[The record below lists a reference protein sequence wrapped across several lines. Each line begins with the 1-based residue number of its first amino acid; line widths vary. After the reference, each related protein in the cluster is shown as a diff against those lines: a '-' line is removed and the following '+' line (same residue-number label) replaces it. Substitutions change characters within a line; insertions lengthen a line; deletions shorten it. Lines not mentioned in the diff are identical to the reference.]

1 MANEQDRP
9 DQQRQEE
16 PGPAP
21 ALQRPVTRRDFLV
34 GSAVGGAVGVAATA
48 GVVAIAD
55 ALRGEE
61 VLKPSDEPVKAQVV
75 TLNVNGKDYQV
86 YVTAN
91 NTLLEVL
98 RQDLGLTGSKLGC
111 DRSECSACAVL
122 IDGTPVNSCSA
133 LAMRESGK
141 KIVTIEGLE
150 KDGVLHPVQ
159 AAFVKNM
166 GFQCGFCTPG
176 MIMQTVGF
184 LQVDPNPTDA
194 EIKHALSGNLCKC
207 SAYPN
212 ILASVKEAAKAMRS
226 A

>member
-1 MANEQDRP
+1 MASEQDRP
-9 DQQRQEE
+9 DNQAQEG

-48 GVVAIAD
+48 GVVAVAD

-61 VLKPSDEPVKAQVV
+61 VVRVTDEPVKAQVV
-75 TLNVNGKDYQV
+75 TLNVNGRDHQV

-91 NTLLEVL
+91 KSLLEVL
-98 RQDLGLTGSKLGC
+98 RQDLGLTGTKLGC
-111 DRSECSACAVL
+111 DRSECSACSVL
-122 IDGTPVNSCSA
+122 IDGSPVNSCSA
-133 LAMRESGK
+133 LAIREAGK
-141 KIVTIEGLE
+141 SIVTIEGLE

-176 MIMQTVGF
+176 QIMQTVSF
-184 LQVDPNPTDA
+184 LQVNPNPTDTD
-194 EIKHALSGNLCKC
+194 IKRALSGNLCKC

-212 ILASVKEAAKAMRS
+212 ILASVKDAAKAMRS